1 MSLREFFER
10 ERERETELFE
20 SLFER
25 ERETESNCSELK
37 IRKKG
42 KFKLNV
48 CKAFLAEKAMMLKS
62 VSPSSLGY
70 LDLFEEVEG
79 N

>member
-1 MSLREFFER
+1 MRER
-10 ERERETELFE
+10 ERERELFE
-20 SLFER
+20 SLF